1 MLLVIV
7 GDEPQVS
14 LPSSNSTSFWTG
26 RSRNLQDL
34 VRHPLLSSVWSATA
48 SLSVHTWPSAFWWA
62 SITRESCHWLRGRSS
77 LFLIRTTSP
86 THLFHQGLL
95 HFCLCCRL
103 IRYSFLH
110 LIQNSLAKCCT
121 HDHPQLLHNSSCRM
135 VLPSN
140 RSGATKLSGS
150 KMELTV
156 DDIPCWVHGLPL
168 REIMNLNTSDSLHH

>member
-1 MLLVIV
+1 M
-7 GDEPQVS
+7 
-14 LPSSNSTSFWTG
+14 G

-34 VRHPLLSSVWSATA
+34 VRLPLLSSMWSATA
-48 SLSVHTWPSAFWWA
+48 SLTVRTWPSALWWA
-62 SITRESCHWLRGRSS
+62 SITRESCHWLWGRSS

-121 HDHPQLLHNSSCRM
+121 HDHPQLLHHSSCRT

-140 RSGATKLSGS
+140 RSGATKLSEWQFYDRWKHCPGRPGIKDFLEQWFPIRVQFS
-150 KMELTV
+150 RHRGH
-156 DDIPCWVHGLPL
+156 CHF
-168 REIMNLNTSDSLHH
+168 RQ